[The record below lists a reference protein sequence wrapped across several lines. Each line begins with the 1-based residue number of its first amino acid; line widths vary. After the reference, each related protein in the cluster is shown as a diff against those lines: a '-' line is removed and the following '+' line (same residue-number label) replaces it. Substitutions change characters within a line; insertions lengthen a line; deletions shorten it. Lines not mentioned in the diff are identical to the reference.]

1 MGFKKST
8 SIRLM
13 PGVTVRVSNTG
24 VSAYAGRTKVAGTS
38 ASSRRPAARTA
49 PRRNPAPAPATRPA
63 PAPKPGLLAPK
74 EEKALYAY
82 AISQQIPGLDPQ
94 VMQHPV
100 YGHAAA
106 ALLGLQQF
114 RAGNDEACAAQL
126 RSVIHGPAPIE
137 TNPFVLKYLSG
148 FIFDLEIAGGVI
160 VSLPLTSA
168 ALTLV
173 LAEALQSLQ
182 RDTEAI
188 QYVEQLDP
196 TYPALLSL
204 TELYADRQDWEE
216 ILRLTDRVPVD
227 SEVTALLAILRS
239 QAHLELGQMV
249 AAKECLKPL
258 TASKKHSENIRF
270 KALVHRSN
278 ISLAEKAYGRAVAD
292 LEKILAEN
300 SQVRGI
306 REAIAEIN
314 QAKLDAESQKANA
327 AAEKAAEAQ
336 RLRDQKAAEV
346 ARRREEKAADAQRLR
361 AEKAAAKLAQNNA
374 PLIQTGV
381 ISLSDDDADT
391 PSEDQASDTAN
402 ETMGKSPGFYPDP
415 EGVAPFRYW
424 DGDSWTSRVR
434 MTQ

>member
-1 MGFKKST
+1 
-8 SIRLM
+8 
-13 PGVTVRVSNTG
+13 
-24 VSAYAGRTKVAGTS
+24 
-38 ASSRRPAARTA
+38 
-49 PRRNPAPAPATRPA
+49 
-63 PAPKPGLLAPK
+63 
-74 EEKALYAY
+74 
-82 AISQQIPGLDPQ
+82 
-94 VMQHPV
+94 MQHPV

-114 RAGNDEACAAQL
+114 RTGNDDAAVAQL
-126 RSVIHGPAPIE
+126 LSAIQGSAPIE

-148 FIFDLEIAGGVI
+148 FIYDLEIAGGVI

-173 LAEALQSLQ
+173 LAEALQSLK
-182 RDTEAI
+182 RGAEAI

-204 TELYADRQDWEE
+204 TELYSDRQNWEE
-216 ILRLTDRVPVD
+216 VLRLTDRIPVN

-239 QAHLELGQMV
+239 QAHLELGQLV

-258 TASKKHSENIRF
+258 TASKKYSENIRF

-278 ISLAEKAYGRAVAD
+278 IGVEEKAYGRAVAD

-306 REAIAEIN
+306 HEAIEGIN
-314 QAKLDAESQKANA
+314 RAKLKAERQKADA
-327 AAEKAAEAQ
+327 AAQKVAEAQRLREEKAAEAQ
-336 RLRDQKAAEV
+336 LRRKEKAAE
-346 ARRREEKAADAQRLR
+346 AQLLR
-361 AEKAAAKLAQNNA
+361 NEKAAAKLAQSNP

-381 ISLSDDDADT
+381 ISLS
-391 PSEDQASDTAN
+391 EDGDGN
-402 ETMGKSPGFYPDP
+402 ETACPAPAPGAAAGAATAAIDKSPGFYPDP
-415 EGVAPFRYW
+415 EGIAPFRYW
-424 DGDSWTSRVR
+424 DGASWTSRVR